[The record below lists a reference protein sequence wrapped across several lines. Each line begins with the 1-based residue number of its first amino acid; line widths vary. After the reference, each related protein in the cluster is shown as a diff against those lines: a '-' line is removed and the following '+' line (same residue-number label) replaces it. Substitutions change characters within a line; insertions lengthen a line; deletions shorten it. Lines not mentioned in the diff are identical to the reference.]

1 MFEEVKVQLETAD
14 VTVEER
20 VTDEGLQDTER
31 PVDGVM
37 ALVTVTVPVK
47 PLRLWS
53 VRLDVPEEPTGRL
66 REDGAADMLKSTT
79 FTVTVIE

>member
-31 PVDGVM
+31 PADGVTEV
-37 ALVTVTVPVK
+37 ATVTVPAK
-47 PLRLWS
+47 PLRLCN
-53 VRLDVPEEPTGRL
+53 VRLDVPEEPTGRV
-66 REDGAADMLKSTT
+66 REDGAVEMLKSTT
-79 FTVTVIE
+79 FTVTIIE